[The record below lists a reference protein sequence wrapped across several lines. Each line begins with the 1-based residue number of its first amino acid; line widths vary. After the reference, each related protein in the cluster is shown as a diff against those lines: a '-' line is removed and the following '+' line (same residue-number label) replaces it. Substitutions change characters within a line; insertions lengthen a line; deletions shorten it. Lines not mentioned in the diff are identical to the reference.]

1 MSIPKEQIEQYIAEL
16 KQPGRVQRNGDFYL
30 VYAHGRWY
38 LMTTMYTA
46 GPNARQYI
54 ESVHFM
60 DDKGVRRY
68 LSNFT
73 ALPPTLIVDRMF
85 TGFAKEVAYKVLPS
99 AKEYLPLLERGM
111 LRASTG
117 YTTDTIHDSN
127 IGARG
132 EQFVKGLQSAID
144 HEVIGFAL
152 LFTAPAPGND

>member
-16 KQPGRVQRNGDFYL
+16 KQPGRVQRNGAFYL

-38 LMTTMYTA
+38 LMTPMYTA

-54 ESVHFM
+54 QSVHFM
-60 DDKGVRRY
+60 DDEGVRRY

-73 ALPPTLIVDRMF
+73 ALPPTSTIDQMF
-85 TGFAKEVAYKVLPS
+85 AGFATEVAYKVLPC
-99 AKEYLPLLERGM
+99 AKEYLPLLESDM

-117 YTTDTIHDSN
+117 YTTDTISVSK

-132 EQFVKGLQSAID
+132 EQFVQALQKAMD

-152 LFTAPAPGND
+152 EFTRPAPDKE